1 MRTVDV
7 AMPPP
12 TLSTVTGRD
21 NDYYYCKDNSPAFS
35 FKEEEERRRHNRGR
49 GLHDSVLWHD
59 DDKQGPLPVA
69 TVVVKIVIDDV
80 DTVIIVDSMT
90 TTTNTTIATSN
101 DNSSRSTHQSSCLS
115 SIQIYLSTEFAPH
128 DTISY
133 MN

>member
-7 AMPPP
+7 AMPP
-12 TLSTVTGRD
+12 TMLSTMTGCD
-21 NDYYYCKDNSPAFS
+21 NDYYYSKDDSPAFS

-69 TVVVKIVIDDV
+69 TIVFNDI

-90 TTTNTTIATSN
+90 TTTNTTIATSI

-115 SIQIYLSTEFAPH
+115 SIQIYPQSLHHMTLYH
-128 DTISY
+128 I
-133 MN
+133 